1 MSIVV
6 HNVAPSTTE
15 VQLREFFSYCGDI
28 NRVSIHSNAAPNE
41 EGGITAEVSFV
52 HGESVDIAELLSGA
66 AINGYAIS
74 VQRGTESSPVH
85 APESRF
91 SAVGAVEGLSA
102 DGLLRG
108 GKEIVTSIQGKAAA
122 LDEKYGVRKRVVAGA
137 KAVGRT
143 AVGAVNYVTGR
154 TDKGEVQ
161 VQFWYWK
168 PHQPQWG
175 PDPRLDAQRRE
186 AYRCCGSAPSL

>member
-6 HNVAPSTTE
+6 HNIAPETTE

-28 NRVSIHSNAAPNE
+28 SAVAFHPPNPTT
-41 EGGITAEVSFV
+41 GDITATVLFV

-66 AINGYAIS
+66 AINGFIIG
-74 VQRGTESSPVH
+74 VQRGTQTSPIQE
-85 APESRF
+85 PEKRF

-102 DGLLRG
+102 SGLLRG
-108 GKEIVTSIQGKAAA
+108 GKEIISSIQDKALA
-122 LDEKYGVRKRVVAGA
+122 LDQKYGVRKRVVEGA

-143 AVGAVNYVTGR
+143 AVGAANYVMGR
-154 TDKGEVQ
+154 TDKGDVQ
-161 VQFWYWK
+161 VQFWNWK
-168 PHQPQWG
+168 ANQPQWG

-186 AYRCCGSAPSL
+186 GAGAASAPAL